1 LSTTETTADATI
13 AWTPQRWLT
22 PTSARRAFLPFYV
35 AAARNRKS
43 VHADKLDL
51 GPSTS
56 ISPECIIASMVAA
69 NAAEPTARSFG
80 IAFLATRSRQA
91 LRACSGFPCVSL
103 LMVAAAPSGSSYRAS
118 VPRRRARSKP
128 VSCFA
133 CVQERRPGI
142 FKARENRLSHPRQSS
157 HSHRDV
163 GDDGH

>member
-1 LSTTETTADATI
+1 M
-13 AWTPQRWLT
+13 
-22 PTSARRAFLPFYV
+22 
-35 AAARNRKS
+35 
-43 VHADKLDL
+43 HADKLDL

-91 LRACSGFPCVSL
+91 LRASLYGSLCHVLSL

-133 CVQERRPGI
+133 CAFAQLRRGAHRAEKKVRNKFVNISEVGEGRLPSAYVVEWHELCQAASNVPACKAFPAAAGERLLVQNQHLG
-142 FKARENRLSHPRQSS
+142 
-157 HSHRDV
+157 
-163 GDDGH
+163 